1 MVLATANL
9 VSPVAQTCSMHKR
22 HSKKRVLQIFFSV
35 SCALFLFVIR
45 NMDSDSTQNPTF
57 PCGKC
62 SSPVT
67 DDHQG
72 LQCDTCNIWFHAPC
86 QRVGNMLYDYLSNSN
101 CSWHCIKCDSI
112 NYSLGSVSDLNSFAS
127 VNSFNALHSP
137 DKGFQPASS
146 SAPTRRQSPKTTTS
160 PPPALKV
167 FHINFQSLREKKLQF
182 FSFVEL
188 NKPDI
193 IVGTETWLTKE
204 MFDSEF
210 FPPELGF
217 TVYRRDRIGQKVV
230 GL

>member
-1 MVLATANL
+1 MVLVTANL

-22 HSKKRVLQIFFSV
+22 HSKKRVLKIFFSV
-35 SCALFLFVIR
+35 SCALFLFIITS

-72 LQCDTCNIWFHAPC
+72 LQCDTCNIWFHTPC

-101 CSWHCIKCDSI
+101 FSWHCIKCDSI

-146 SAPTRRQSPKTTTS
+146 STPTRRQSPKTTTS

-167 FHINFQSLREKKLQF
+167 VHINFQSLRE
-182 FSFVEL
+182 
-188 NKPDI
+188 
-193 IVGTETWLTKE
+193 
-204 MFDSEF
+204 
-210 FPPELGF
+210 
-217 TVYRRDRIGQKVV
+217 
-230 GL
+230 

>member
-1 MVLATANL
+1 MVHATANL
-9 VSPVAQTCSMHKR
+9 ISPVAQTCSMHKR
-22 HSKKRVLQIFFSV
+22 PSKKRVLQIIFSISFV
-35 SCALFLFVIR
+35 LFLFAFTG

-62 SSPVT
+62 SPQS

-72 LQCDTCNIWFHAPC
+72 LQCDTCNIWFHA
-86 QRVGNMLYDYLSNSN
+86 VGNMLYDYLSNSN
-101 CSWHCIKCDSI
+101 CSWHCTKSDSI

-146 SAPTRRQSPKTTTS
+146 STPSKRQSPKTIVS

-204 MFDSEF
+204 MFDSF
-210 FPPELGF
+210 SHQSLDS
-217 TVYRRDRIGQKVV
+217 VYRRNRIG
-230 GL
+230 